1 MQTEI
6 CNTAHINIFFFEH
19 VTLHS
24 LTAAK
29 ISANCQRIFRK
40 LLAMFSMSLHS
51 IIIAKCHDNTLIAI
65 KLRCHCFFTIDC
77 TSIMSLVK
85 MREALRSQV
94 CFSTPSS
101 CLFLDT
107 DGMFSKICALVF
119 GAQNSDSYCIFAGQI
134 LRPST
139 PQWREDTNC
148 SFESN
153 ESK

>member
-6 CNTAHINIFFFEH
+6 CNAAHINIFFFEH

-51 IIIAKCHDNTLIAI
+51 SIIAK
-65 KLRCHCFFTIDC
+65 CHCFFTIDC

-139 PQWREDTNC
+139 PQWRDDTNC